1 MSNQSRVG
9 WLELFYDL
17 IFAACTLI
25 IFMSMK
31 QDFTVENQWWLSFV
45 VLLVF
50 SIWLMT
56 TLALNRLRD
65 QSTWVRFLV
74 FAQMGALII
83 TVFIAA
89 QTSSVDNNLGLFFL
103 AIVFVTLGLLARTV
117 AREVGTPAN
126 MQRYAGWG
134 AFLAALIIGINAFT
148 PESFNI
154 FALAFAF
161 LIIVVGYFLLF
172 LPHMDRQMPID
183 REHLSERLAQLFLIV
198 VGESFLEIAI
208 GFQLGGRPNIL
219 GIVLVVFLLGLTWA
233 QYFDVL
239 WNRGAPTSARLLL
252 LYLLGHAIAILGIG
266 TASLSLSS
274 VAISK
279 EGNIL
284 DSLYGTELTNSLMLT
299 YLGFTVIAMSLRP
312 VRLRIIGILGG
323 VTVVLAAIA
332 AASVTVTGL
341 DPQAMAMVVGVV
353 LLVGVALSTSAVRV
367 ENRRARAKAH

>member
-1 MSNQSRVG
+1 MSSQSRVG

-31 QDFTVENQWWLSFV
+31 QDFSAENQWWLSFV
-45 VLLVF
+45 VLLLLSV
-50 SIWLMT
+50 WLMT
-56 TLALNRLRD
+56 TFALNRLRD

-74 FAQMGALII
+74 FAQMGALIV

-89 QTSSVDNNLGLFFL
+89 RSSSVDDNAGLFFL
-103 AIVFVTLGLLARTV
+103 TIVFVTLGLLARTV
-117 AREVGTPAN
+117 AHEVGSPAN
-126 MQRYAGWG
+126 VQRYAEWG
-134 AFLAALIIGINAFT
+134 TFVVALITGVNAFT
-148 PESFNI
+148 PQSFNI
-154 FALAFAF
+154 FAMAFAF
-161 LIIVVGYFLLF
+161 LVIVVGYFLLL
-172 LPHMDRQMPID
+172 LPRMDRRMPID
-183 REHLSERLAQLFLIV
+183 RAHLSERLAQLFLIV

-208 GFQLGGRPNIL
+208 GFEFGGQPNIL

-239 WNRGAPTSARLLL
+239 WNRGEPTGARLLL

-279 EGNIL
+279 EGNVL

-299 YLGFTVIAMSLRP
+299 YLGFTLIAMSLRP

-323 VTVVLAAIA
+323 ATVVLAAIA
-332 AASVTVTGL
+332 AASAAFTEL
-341 DPQAMAMVVGVV
+341 DQRAMAIVVGVV
-353 LLVGVALSTSAVRV
+353 LLVGVALSTSAVRWDRKQV
-367 ENRRARAKAH
+367 SVR

>member
-1 MSNQSRVG
+1 MSSQSRVG

-31 QDFTVENQWWLSFV
+31 QDFSAENQWWLSFV
-45 VLLVF
+45 VLLLF
-50 SIWLMT
+50 SVWLMT
-56 TLALNRLRD
+56 TFALNRLHE

-74 FAQMGALII
+74 FAQMGALIV

-89 QTSSVDNNLGLFFL
+89 QTSSVDDNVGLFFL

-117 AREVGTPAN
+117 ARDVGTPADL
-126 MQRYAGWG
+126 QRYAGWG
-134 AFLAALIIGINAFT
+134 AFIAALIIGVNAFT
-148 PESFNI
+148 PQSFNI
-154 FALAFAF
+154 FAMAFAF
-161 LIIVVGYFLLF
+161 LVIVVGYFLLF
-172 LPHMDRQMPID
+172 LPRMDRQMPID
-183 REHLSERLAQLFLIV
+183 RAHLSERLAQLFLIV

-239 WNRGAPTSARLLL
+239 WNRGEPTGARLLL

-279 EGNIL
+279 EGNVL

-323 VTVVLAAIA
+323 ITVVLAAIA
-332 AASVTVTGL
+332 AASAAFTEL
-341 DPQAMAMVVGVV
+341 DQRAMAIVVGVV
-353 LLVGVALSTSAVRV
+353 LLVGVALSTSAVRWERKQV
-367 ENRRARAKAH
+367 SVR

>member
-1 MSNQSRVG
+1 
-9 WLELFYDL
+9 
-17 IFAACTLI
+17 
-25 IFMSMK
+25 
-31 QDFTVENQWWLSFV
+31 
-45 VLLVF
+45 
-50 SIWLMT
+50 
-56 TLALNRLRD
+56 
-65 QSTWVRFLV
+65 
-74 FAQMGALII
+74 MGALIV

-117 AREVGTPAN
+117 AREVGSPAGF
-126 MQRYAGWG
+126 QRYAGWG

-148 PESFNI
+148 PESYNL
-154 FALAFAF
+154 FAMAFAF

-208 GFQLGGRPNIL
+208 GFQLGGRPSIL
-219 GIVLVVFLLGLTWA
+219 GIVIVVFLLGLTWA

-239 WNRGAPTSARLLL
+239 WNRGTPTGAGLLL

-279 EGNIL
+279 EGDIL

-299 YLGFTVIAMSLRP
+299 YLGFTVIALSLRP
-312 VRLRIIGILGG
+312 MRLRIIGILGG

-332 AASVTVTGL
+332 AASSAFTQL
-341 DPQAMAMVVGVV
+341 DERAMAIVVGIV
-353 LLVGVALSTSAVRV
+353 LLVGVALSTSAVRWERKQV
-367 ENRRARAKAH
+367 SVR